1 MPRRVILACEMI
13 EDEVR
18 LALES
23 LPFEDRPPLVW
34 MESGLHDRPER
45 LQASLGGL
53 VRLLDE
59 GAAADAPVELPS
71 VQPGRGPAA
80 QRREYVTVGPV
91 DEVILALGFCGNAL
105 KDLSAEHLTL
115 VFPRVDDCI
124 SLLLND
130 GCVREEIKR
139 NPRCY
144 YLTKGWFSHESSM
157 LSSFDEWDE
166 RYGRERADA
175 LRATMYAGYEQ
186 INLIDTRAYRVD
198 EYVGPSQAVAE
209 RLKLELG
216 VVRGSVQLLERLFKG
231 ERDSEIVAVPPT
243 EKIGFNHLFGEREEQ
258 E

>member
-23 LPFEDRPPLVW
+23 LPPEDRPPLVW

-53 VRLLDE
+53 IRLLDE
-59 GAAADAPVELPS
+59 GAEQGEPVVVPS
-71 VQPGRGPAA
+71 VKPGRGPASE
-80 QRREYVTVGPV
+80 RREEVTVGPV
-91 DEVILALGFCGNAL
+91 DEVVLALGFCGNAL
-105 KDLSAEHLTL
+105 KDLSAENLTL
-115 VFPRVDDCI
+115 VFPRVDDCV

-157 LSSFDEWDE
+157 IASFDEWDQ

-186 INLIDTRAYRVD
+186 VNLIDTQAYPVHECLD
-198 EYVGPSQAVAE
+198 QSQAVAD
-209 RLKLELG
+209 RLNLEHG
-216 VVRGSVQLLERLFKG
+216 VVRGSVQLLERLFSG
-231 ERDSEIVAVPPT
+231 ESDSEIVFVPPKQ
-243 EKIGFNHLFGEREEQ
+243 KIGFNHLFGERDT
-258 E
+258 

>member
-1 MPRRVILACEMI
+1 MPGRVILACEMI

-23 LPFEDRPPLVW
+23 LAPEERPPLVW

-45 LQASLGGL
+45 LQASLGEL

-59 GAAADAPVELPS
+59 GAAADRPVNLPA
-71 VQPGRGPAA
+71 VRPGRGPAA
-80 QRREYVTVGPV
+80 ERREEVTVEPV

-115 VFPRVDDCI
+115 VFPRVDDCV

-157 LSSFDEWDE
+157 LKSFDDWDE

-186 INLIDTRAYRVD
+186 INLIDTKAYDVD
-198 EYVGPSQAVAE
+198 EYMDQSQAVAD
-209 RLKLELG
+209 KLNLEHD
-216 VVRGSVQLLERLFKG
+216 VVRGSVQLLEKLFRG
-231 ERDSEIVAVPPT
+231 ERDSEIVAVPPG
-243 EKIGFNHLFGEREEQ
+243 EKIGFYHLFGERES
-258 E
+258 